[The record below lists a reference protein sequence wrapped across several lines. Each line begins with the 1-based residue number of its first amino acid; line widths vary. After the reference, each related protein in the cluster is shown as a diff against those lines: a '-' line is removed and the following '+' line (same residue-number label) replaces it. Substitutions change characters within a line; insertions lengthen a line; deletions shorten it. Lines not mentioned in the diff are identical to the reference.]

1 MIKKT
6 QVFKNGQETNCI
18 LSSNFNSIEE
28 YEAFL
33 QHLVDINHFGLPERP
48 ELNEMLEP
56 TGNILPAEYEI
67 IQTDI
72 TQQNQEQQLINK
84 NLARIQFGQRLM
96 AELAAKNQI
105 KLSNQLMTIQQ
116 VFSLEDKLAKVQSRL
131 VNGSTGLALSELIS
145 LDLPEMTTEEKA
157 YFVSKIQDYLN
168 SEA

>member
-1 MIKKT
+1 MIKIEVKNLQSNQITNTGLFDT
-6 QVFKNGQETNCI
+6 QEQANAW
-18 LSSNFNSIEE
+18 IELCE
-28 YEAFL
+28 RNY
-33 QHLVDINHFGLPERP
+33 NFGLPERP

-116 VFSLEDKLAKVQSRL
+116 IFSLEDKLAKVQSRL

-145 LDLPEMTTEEKA
+145 LDLPEMTTEEKS